1 MTDAAGL
8 DFDLYL
14 LRSHLARIEFEFG
27 KFAAFFFRSP
37 AVEFV
42 AHGKNLGRDAARA
55 TCNCL
60 VLNNPWKRA
69 QAKLMSNDSFTE
81 TSSTGWFSRIG
92 DSIKGIL
99 FGIVLILVSAVL
111 MFWNEG
117 RAVKTR
123 KTLDEG
129 AKTVVSI
136 PADTLDSS
144 KDGSL
149 VYMTG
154 PATAASP
161 LSDSALDVTVPAL
174 KLRRSVEMYQWKEET
189 KSETKKKLGGGE
201 ETTTTYSYAKDWSDK
216 AINSANFNEKGRA
229 GHENPPMPIKEQ
241 DWTASPI
248 TVGAYTLSSGLS
260 GQINNFTPV
269 QVDAEAVVPEMIG
282 SKKVH
287 VEGDGYYLGE
297 DPSSPVIGDARVS
310 HEAAL
315 PGDVSLI
322 AKLRGSTFEPFT
334 AKAGGNIQML
344 ETGNHSPESMFESA
358 QAGNRMMTWILRVV
372 GVVLMFFGFSML
384 FRPLS
389 VLADVLPLAGTIV
402 GAGTS
407 LVALLLT
414 IPISLVIIAV
424 AWIFYRP
431 LVGIPLLIAAV
442 VGIVFLIKKIM
453 DQKRKPAT
461 A

>member
-1 MTDAAGL
+1 MA
-8 DFDLYL
+8 
-14 LRSHLARIEFEFG
+14 
-27 KFAAFFFRSP
+27 
-37 AVEFV
+37 
-42 AHGKNLGRDAARA
+42 
-55 TCNCL
+55 
-60 VLNNPWKRA
+60 
-69 QAKLMSNDSFTE
+69 NDSYTK

-99 FGIVLILVSAVL
+99 FGVVLILGSAVL

-129 AKTVVSI
+129 AKTVVTI
-136 PADTLDSS
+136 PADALDGS

-154 PATAASP
+154 PATSTAS
-161 LSDSALDVTVPAL
+161 LSDTALNVTVGAL

-201 ETTTTYSYAKDWSDK
+201 ETVTTYSYVKDWSDK
-216 AINSANFNEKGRA
+216 YIDSSKFDTQA
-229 GHENPPMPIKEQ
+229 GHVNPAMPLEPETWI
-241 DWTASPI
+241 ASPI
-248 TVGAYTLSSGLS
+248 TVGAFTLSPGLA

-269 QVDAEAVVPEMIG
+269 KADAESVAPEIIAG
-282 SKKVH
+282 RKVNPD
-287 VEGDGYYLGE
+287 GDGFYLGRN
-297 DPSSPVIGDARVS
+297 PASPVIGDTRVS
-310 HEAAL
+310 HEAVL

-322 AKLRGSTFEPFT
+322 AKLRGSSFEPFT
-334 AKAGGNIQML
+334 AKAGGKIEML
-344 ETGNHSPESMFESA
+344 ETGNHSPESMFATA
-358 QAGNRMMTWILRVV
+358 QSGNKMLTWALRVL
-372 GVVLMFFGFSML
+372 GVILMFSGFSAI

-389 VLADVLPLAGTIV
+389 VLADVLPIAGTIV

-407 LVALLLT
+407 LVAILLT
-414 IPISLVIIAV
+414 VPISLVIIAF

-442 VGIVFLIKKIM
+442 VGIIFLVKKLM
-453 DQKRKPAT
+453 DQKKSQA
-461 A
+461 AVLAV